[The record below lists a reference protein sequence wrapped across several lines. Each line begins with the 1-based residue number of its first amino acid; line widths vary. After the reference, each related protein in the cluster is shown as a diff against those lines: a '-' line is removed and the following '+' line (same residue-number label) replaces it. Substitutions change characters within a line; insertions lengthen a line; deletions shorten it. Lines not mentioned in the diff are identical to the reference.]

1 MKPLKT
7 ADKATYLLSH
17 FQHNGITKCHRK
29 FVYRY
34 LGLDIALCHPH
45 NCSAL
50 ILEQIT
56 IVPLMSENGMEMEL
70 ISKLLIYLALI
81 KFTISTG
88 LVIYGRIC
96 RGIGLEKKN
105 LYY

>member
-1 MKPLKT
+1 
-7 ADKATYLLSH
+7 
-17 FQHNGITKCHRK
+17 
-29 FVYRY
+29 
-34 LGLDIALCHPH
+34 
-45 NCSAL
+45 
-50 ILEQIT
+50 
-56 IVPLMSENGMEMEL
+56 MEMEL

-105 LYY
+105 LYYWKRISSVVLLRPGLF